1 MEGARMEQVLKRANA
16 GEAEA
21 FAELYGRFSRRV
33 FGLCRHLLGS
43 PEEAEDATSEVFLR
57 AQRAMSSYDRALP
70 LPQWLLSIASH
81 YCLDQ
86 LRRRRLERRV
96 FAVEDGEPAEA
107 LALSPSPLSQ
117 LLTAE
122 RKAALSAALLAL
134 PERYR
139 LVLVLRY
146 ENELAYDQ
154 IAGALGLTRNHV
166 ATLIFRAKKELRRA
180 LEPAQKE
187 QTP

>member
-1 MEGARMEQVLKRANA
+1 MDEARMEQVLRRANA

-57 AQRAMSSYDRALP
+57 AQKAMSSYDRALP

-96 FAVEDGEPAEA
+96 FAVEEGEPAAA
-107 LALSPSPLSQ
+107 LALSPSPLTQ